1 MTGNIKL
8 GHYPNAAVTSI
19 GNNLAH
25 LVLRVEET
33 IGSQCLEP
41 GKFSALDAETLIL
54 CQVPVKDVQ
63 LYCRHRIEITFED
76 FQRFVVAADID
87 EQASPWEKRVIL
99 NLDTQQIG
107 SVAIAVEQLQEGLQA
122 A

>member
-1 MTGNIKL
+1 MVEG
-8 GHYPNAAVTSI
+8 I
-19 GNNLAH
+19 GNNLAD

-76 FQRFVVAADID
+76 FQRLVVAADID
-87 EQASPWEKRVIL
+87 EQASPLETRLIL
-99 NLDTQQIG
+99 NLDTRQIVT
-107 SVAIAVEQLQEGLQA
+107 VAIAVEQLQQ
-122 A
+122 